1 MTIQRGK
8 DLLNQSEPSAN
19 ELKKAISSL
28 QQEKKYVENCVE
40 LEFRDQVS
48 GQKVV
53 NEISTLIAK
62 LEEKLEGLTN

>member
-8 DLLNQSEPSAN
+8 DLLNQSDPNAN
-19 ELKKAISSL
+19 ELRKAILSL
-28 QQEKKYVENCVE
+28 RQEKKYVEHCID

-53 NEISTLIAK
+53 DEISEIITQ
-62 LEEKLEGLTN
+62 LEEKLESRES

>member
-8 DLLNQSEPSAN
+8 DLLNQSDTNAN
-19 ELKKAISSL
+19 ELRKAILSL
-28 QQEKKYVENCVE
+28 RQEKKYVENCID

-53 NEISTLIAK
+53 DEISDMITQ
-62 LEEKLEGLTN
+62 LEEKLESRES